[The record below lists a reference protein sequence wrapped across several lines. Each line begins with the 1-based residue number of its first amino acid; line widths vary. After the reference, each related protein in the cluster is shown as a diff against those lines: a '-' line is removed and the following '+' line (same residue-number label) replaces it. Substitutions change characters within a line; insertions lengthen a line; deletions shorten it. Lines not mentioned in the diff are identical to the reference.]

1 MIKKKIFILLFF
13 FLNLGIVNS
22 TENIKIVY
30 KVNNKIITNVDINNE
45 YSYLSAL
52 NKNFQKLKKD
62 EGFKI
67 AEESLIREMI
77 KKNEIQKNFIIENFE
92 NKEMMENILENF
104 YLKLDLQNISEF
116 ELYLDDFNIS
126 LNEVIKKIKIELLW
140 NQLIVRKFSNQI
152 NINEKAIKTRIKEN
166 KINFKDIVEFD
177 LSEIIFQAQNQNEF
191 NLKKKEIEMTINTLG
206 FNLAANKFSLS
217 DTGKFG
223 GQIGKIREDQLSK
236 KVLSELSK
244 IQVGEFTAP
253 VNLGNSFMIL
263 KINEKKLINY
273 EIDEKV
279 LLKNMID
286 RETKEQFENFSQIYF
301 NKIKL
306 NSQINEK

>member
-1 MIKKKIFILLFF
+1 MLFF